1 MKVFM
6 CKELELELALELQGE
21 EQVLFSMADV
31 ERRAR

>member
-6 CKELELELALELQGE
+6 CKELELQGE

-31 ERRAR
+31 ERCARP